1 MENKIKI
8 VQNEK
13 SWMESSAIEQ
23 LKKVAELEGIVKA
36 VGLPDLHP
44 GKTPVGAS
52 FISKDIIYPH
62 IAGND
67 IGCGMALFSTGL
79 KKQKFKL
86 DKIVNKLE
94 KIDGIDNVDIEEFL
108 ESADFPLKE
117 KLGTIGSGNH
127 FAEFQ
132 EIDNIYNKE
141 AMEEIKLDK
150 GNIYLLVHSGSRS
163 YGEQILRKY
172 IEEYSCQNGLRV
184 GTVAFDNYFSEHDK
198 AVEYAALNREL
209 IAHRI
214 LTTINA
220 KENIKLLD
228 SVHNSITKKEI
239 DGEEVYIHRKG
250 AAPSDIGYVVI
261 AGSRGSK
268 SYIVKPKENL
278 MDYAFSISH
287 GAGRKWARF
296 GCKEKLENVYSK
308 KAVRQNNIVQSL
320 ICKDKNLIFE
330 EAPEAYKNIERVIED
345 MLDEKMIT
353 LVASMNPILTY
364 KV

>member
-1 MENKIKI
+1 MDNKIKI
-8 VQNEK
+8 VQSEK
-13 SWMESSAIEQ
+13 SWMESAATEQ
-23 LKKVAELEGIVKA
+23 LKKVAELEGIIKA

-67 IGCGMALFSTGL
+67 IGCGMAMFSTGL

-86 DKIVNKLE
+86 DKIINKLE
-94 KIDGIDNVDIEEFL
+94 KINGIENVDITEFL
-108 ESADFPLKE
+108 EDVDFPLKE

-132 EIDNIYNKE
+132 EIDNIYDKE
-141 AMEEIKLDK
+141 AFEEIKLDK
-150 GNIYLLVHSGSRS
+150 GCIYLLVHSGSRS

-172 IEEYSCQNGLRV
+172 IEEYSCQNGLKA
-184 GTVAFDNYFSEHDK
+184 GTEAFNNYFSDHDK
-198 AVEYAALNREL
+198 AVEYAALNREM
-209 IAHRI
+209 IAYRI
-214 LTTINA
+214 LSTVNA

-239 DGEEVYIHRKG
+239 DGEEAYIHRKG
-250 AAPSDIGYVVI
+250 AAPSDVGYVVI

-268 SYIVKPKENL
+268 SYIVKPEENL
-278 MDYAFSISH
+278 IDYAFSVSH

-308 KAVRQNNIVQSL
+308 KAVRQNNIVQNL
-320 ICKDKNLIFE
+320 ICNDKNLIFE